1 MASLAGSLFNNKDDK
16 VGQQDTH
23 QQFFESREQRV
34 PRFPDTSNTRYQ
46 SHCAAAAELITRL
59 DLYVEYLAWIR
70 DGKERPGFTNLEQN
84 VFEGLQDV
92 PTQVELAVLTLYAET
107 IGHPYMRVVRGP
119 GTEQVNM
126 LELGPLH
133 FKVKA
138 HIQRTIEDPDI
149 LLNQDAGYEFGS
161 MDGKPWHTPEAT
173 KAVLKLSPSLPHLK
187 PVLVAFFKG
196 ALTTW
201 EHFTSE
207 FEEGGLIH
215 STTAEE
221 RDRAWMP
228 PTNDVNEGALG
239 AFCSYIQKKPNTTML
254 QYNALAKFKFNH
266 TAAFVHQEFNSDDY
280 AFVHKL
286 A

>member
-1 MASLAGSLFNNKDDK
+1 
-16 VGQQDTH
+16 
-23 QQFFESREQRV
+23 
-34 PRFPDTSNTRYQ
+34 
-46 SHCAAAAELITRL
+46 
-59 DLYVEYLAWIR
+59 
-70 DGKERPGFTNLEQN
+70 
-84 VFEGLQDV
+84 
-92 PTQVELAVLTLYAET
+92 
-107 IGHPYMRVVRGP
+107 
-119 GTEQVNM
+119 M

-228 PTNDVNEGALG
+228 PTNDVNEVVMPWSSSELWFEPEPYRTGPKSSSRFGQLAGPDRWSSSRSRKYPNLVNQFGPVQTLPNLAAWRTSTALFG
-239 AFCSYIQKKPNTTML
+239 ES
-254 QYNALAKFKFNH
+254 H
-266 TAAFVHQEFNSDDY
+266 
-280 AFVHKL
+280 
-286 A
+286 